1 MDATYVGGKP
11 RQGKQYDNPEDK
23 PQRGRDAKQAPRV
36 GAVERM
42 GNVTLV

>member
-11 RQGKQYDNPEDK
+11 RQGKQYDNP
-23 PQRGRDAKQAPRV
+23 QRGRGAKQAPRV